1 LAGDVTVTTFVIPGK
16 PFGKQRPRFSRKSGR
31 AFTPAETVSYERT
44 VGSIAMQHFPAPIS
58 GPVRLEVHATF
69 KPADSWSAKKRNASL
84 GRPHVQ
90 KPDLDNLVKGVSD
103 ALNRIAFA
111 DDSQIA
117 EVTCSKE
124 WGECDQIAVS
134 VVPL

>member
-1 LAGDVTVTTFVIPGK
+1 MTTFVIPGR

-44 VGSIAMQHFPAPIS
+44 VAMIAMLHFPTPIT
-58 GPVRLEVHATF
+58 GPVRLEVHAMF
-69 KPADSWSAKKRNASL
+69 KPAASWSLKKRNAAQ
-84 GRPHVQ
+84 GQPHVQ
-90 KPDLDNLVKGVSD
+90 KPDLDNLIKGVSD

-111 DDSQIA
+111 DDSHIS
-117 EVTCSKE
+117 EIRCSKE

-134 VVPL
+134 VVAL

>member
-1 LAGDVTVTTFVIPGK
+1 MAAPVTFIIPGK

-31 AFTPAETVSYERT
+31 AFTPGETVSYERT
-44 VGSIAMQHFPAPIS
+44 VGQIAMPHFPAPIV
-58 GPVRLEVHATF
+58 GPVRLEVHAMF
-69 KPADSWSAKKRNASL
+69 KPAESWSHKRKLAAMDQ
-84 GRPHVQ
+84 PHIQ
-90 KPDLDNLVKGVSD
+90 KPDLDNLIKGVSD

-117 EVTCSKE
+117 EIRCSKA

>member
-1 LAGDVTVTTFVIPGK
+1 MTTFVIPGK

-44 VGSIAMQHFPAPIS
+44 VGSIAMQHFPATFT
-58 GPVRLEVHATF
+58 GPVKLEVHATF
-69 KPADSWSAKKRNASL
+69 KPADSWSSRKKLAMV
-84 GRPHVQ
+84 GRPHTQ
-90 KPDLDNLVKGVSD
+90 KPDLDNLVKGISD
-103 ALNRIAFA
+103 ALNRIAFV

-117 EVTCSKE
+117 EVVCSKE
-124 WGECDQIAVS
+124 WGEVDQIAVS